1 MSKPNYK
8 MTQKELYSVADTMID
23 SLEKP
28 ATLLKFK
35 TYKPTKYIPAFIAD
49 LRAHK
54 KTAFL
59 LPDDTQRSALHT
71 TEKII
76 LMERRD
82 VCTGWFDYLKGYIQD
97 KGFPQKLWKA
107 KLKEAGLKEY
117 NKAQNDNW
125 EFVVD
130 LNKKMLDFIGDYPTE
145 LAAGHMP
152 LAFGADVQ
160 AGSDDFDTEY
170 AKFKLL
176 RETGVATD
184 AKIDANNVVDA
195 DMKDLQADAH
205 IVFKKDKAAL
215 KEFMIKVVKS
225 LVSPPGSASLGLTI
239 QAVGTNLMIAGAKV
253 TIQSLTGVAMVSI
266 SDANGEVDF
275 KSLDPD
281 TYKVLIEIVGKPN
294 MNYTKEVDTGVNA
307 RMKVMV
313 P

>member
-35 TYKPTKYIPAFIAD
+35 TYKPTKYLPAYIAD

-76 LMERRD
+76 LGERRD
-82 VCTGWFDYLKGYIQD
+82 VCTGYFDYIKGYIQD
-97 KGFPQKLWKA
+97 GFPQKQWKA
-107 KLKEAGLKEY
+107 KLKEAGQKEY

-130 LNKKMLDFIGDYPTE
+130 LNKKVLDFVAAYPTE

-160 AGSDDFDTEY
+160 TGSDDFDTEY
-170 AKFKLL
+170 ANFKLL
-176 RETGVATD
+176 RETGVATN
-184 AKIDANNVVDA
+184 AKLDANNIVYA
-195 DMKDLQADAH
+195 DLKNLQADAH

-215 KEFMIKVVKS
+215 KEFMIKVVRS
-225 LVSPPGSASLGLTI
+225 IVSPPGSASLGLTI